1 MILNKAP
8 AIMNYDLNQVS
19 AQQEKASTLTI
30 LKNLLLMI
38 REERSKLLL
47 ALLAILTNSG
57 LNLLNPYIV
66 GYTIDHYVVT
76 KNFHGVLMNAALL
89 LGMALIAFFA
99 SYLQTRLMGGVG
111 QSMLFKLRN
120 TIFNKLQELP
130 LAFFN

>member
-1 MILNKAP
+1 MNLWHQARSMYRFMILNKAP

-66 GYTIDHYVVT
+66 GYTIDHYVVK
-76 KNFHGVLMNAALL
+76 KNYNGVLMNAALL
-89 LGMALIAFFA
+89 LGLALI
-99 SYLQTRLMGGVG
+99 
-111 QSMLFKLRN
+111 
-120 TIFNKLQELP
+120 
-130 LAFFN
+130 